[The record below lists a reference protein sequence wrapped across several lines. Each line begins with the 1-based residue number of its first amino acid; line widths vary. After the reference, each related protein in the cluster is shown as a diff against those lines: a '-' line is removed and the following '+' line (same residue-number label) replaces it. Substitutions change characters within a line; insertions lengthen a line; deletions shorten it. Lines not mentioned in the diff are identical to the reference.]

1 MDELRLDCN
10 TNNKQWS
17 KSMGLK
23 SRCALLVHE
32 QHVFFQLEQSLLF
45 GFMILTNLATFALSQ
60 SITISSMVFIIYK
73 YVYSLSRTLSLRS
86 LKPMPLPLILLLLLE
101 LLANRVGVFF
111 LYGRWWHEFDVELTE
126 NKTGRFIERTTVHT
140 YTRSHTLTHSHSY
153 WHTRTQCMW
162 NVEINRQPF

>member
-1 MDELRLDCN
+1 
-10 TNNKQWS
+10 
-17 KSMGLK
+17 MGLK

-101 LLANRVGVFF
+101 LLANRVGFF
-111 LYGRWWHEFDVELTE
+111 FFVWPLMT
-126 NKTGRFIERTTVHT
+126 
-140 YTRSHTLTHSHSY
+140 
-153 WHTRTQCMW
+153 
-162 NVEINRQPF
+162 